1 MVGRGEEA
9 IRAVNGDRTF
19 WGQGVR
25 DGGSRP
31 DGMTGKLLPG
41 RMPCCS
47 KKHRID
53 QLANQA
59 QAVWEGVNK
68 GMDAMRQIS
77 WGH

>member
-47 KKHRID
+47 KKHRIIPMVNTRAT
-53 QLANQA
+53 LALLTRA
-59 QAVWEGVNK
+59 HFE
-68 GMDAMRQIS
+68 
-77 WGH
+77 HPFL